1 VEGWD
6 GIGGEMVFATK
17 RQAAFGK
24 PRGTGVQPQAVNPGK
39 AKLHAAAD
47 KTVGEN
53 SEKIAQKLLKSWM
66 NKGDLTCAKMLFA
79 LADGRI
85 NCEDPVVMKR
95 LCRYAAKLAS
105 EPQLTEDEVAAMA
118 ENEQDEG
125 DAEDLWSGSHEGNS
139 SKLASASRG

>member
-47 KTVGEN
+47 QTVGEN
-53 SEKIAQKLLKSWM
+53 SKEIAQTLLNSWRA
-66 NKGDLTCAKMLFA
+66 KGDLTCAKMLFA

-85 NCEDPVVMKR
+85 NCEDPVVMKQ
-95 LCRYAAKLAS
+95 LCSYAATLAS
-105 EPQLTEDEVAAMA
+105 EPQLTEAEVAAIA
-118 ENEQDEG
+118 EKEQDEG
-125 DAEDLWSGSHEGNS
+125 ELEDRWSGSHEGKS
-139 SKLASASRG
+139 SKLAS

>member
-1 VEGWD
+1 VIPQGITPFPFYGEGCEAVEGWD

-24 PRGTGVQPQAVNPGK
+24 LRGTGAQPQAVNPGK

-53 SEKIAQKLLKSWM
+53 SEKIAQKLLKSWI

-85 NCEDPVVMKR
+85 NCEDPVVMKQ
-95 LCRYAAKLAS
+95 LCRYAATLAS
-105 EPQLTEDEVAAMA
+105 EPQVTDAEVEAFA
-118 ENEQDEG
+118 EKEQDEG
-125 DAEDLWSGSHEGNS
+125 EPED
-139 SKLASASRG
+139 